1 MNNYLYY
8 LNNNY
13 GDFMTKTITIE
24 LTDDQYETV
33 QLLESKGI
41 TVGEAITKLVEIQEA
56 YETNGYAFVDSKIDE
71 ANKKKAELEKQIEE
85 ADKQITILSKLK
97 DKTLEFEEKQKFIE
111 KEFSSI
117 GDSDFQDTV
126 RKIKQNTSFN
136 IFKY

>member
-24 LTDDQYETV
+24 LTDNQYETV

>member
-1 MNNYLYY
+1 MNKYLYY

>member
-1 MNNYLYY
+1 
-8 LNNNY
+8 
-13 GDFMTKTITIE
+13 MTKTITIE
-24 LTDDQYETV
+24 LTDNQYETV